1 MKKENDEIIQKI
13 LSKNSNIHLEKIDII
28 QKENINIVKGIND
41 KTITILP
48 NEYFEGFYIAK
59 LVK

>member
-1 MKKENDEIIQKI
+1 MIQKI
-13 LSKNSNIHLEKIDII
+13 LSQNSNIHLEKIDII
-28 QKENINIVKGIND
+28 EKENINIVKGIND

-48 NEYFEGFYIAK
+48 DENFEGFYIAK